1 MRRQI
6 EGRVASLAPPPEGL
20 MKSEIE
26 TSAPGDNY
34 FPRGFTG
41 VIIALSLIP
50 FALSLL
56 GANIRMSY
64 LEFIGAYKIAAV
76 VILSLAVF
84 TGVLCMLHYRV
95 EKARVSLILGLSF
108 MGAATALGFQLFASY
123 LFREGAHRVFFIT
136 ESTTA
141 VTLLPAGLML
151 AGVIALFRARAQGD
165 LEKATGRFIIIA
177 TALTGVVLALVY
189 MMAEAG
195 PSAPGTAREAYFTQA
210 WELTPLAVIIAAALV
225 SEFYFRRGRTL
236 MSYFFLLTLVP
247 LFAGEVFV
255 AVTTPIYPE
264 EHSIYTYFLKALA
277 FFVPILGLVSDYARN
292 YGAKSV
298 AEKKLRET
306 EIKLAEEADRGR
318 FVSARLDE
326 RVSGLRADV
335 EMYETVSDGS
345 PAGVIVTDRDG
356 ARIYVSKRLS
366 EITGLSEEALRV
378 SGLEGVVVPGDVEQ
392 RKQSFAAI
400 PESGAVQAVY
410 RIYKSKNET
419 AWISE
424 TARRISY
431 AGKDAVLRTFTDVTA
446 IKHTEEML
454 RTLSTSSPVGIYILQ
469 DGEVKYV
476 NGKYCEYTGFTE
488 EELIGAGAERMVFYL
503 DRDIA
508 KRGSRE
514 MLEGTRKEPYEY
526 RILARDGEVR
536 WLTETVA
543 EIKYGDRPAVL
554 GSVADITERR
564 RVEVMLRTLS
574 TSSPIGIYIVQDGEF
589 KFVNPQISE
598 YTGFSE
604 EYLIGKE
611 SLSFVFEE
619 DRKSVRDSAVG
630 MLKGGHNAPYEYRFV
645 KEDGSVMW
653 AMEVVR
659 SIQYMG
665 KDAVL
670 GTMMDISEKKQAEEL
685 FETLSTG
692 TPIGVFI
699 VQDGELRYVNPHFEK
714 FTGYRAE
721 ELMGTD
727 PERLVFPGDRDAV
740 RQKSLGMLRGE
751 SRTPYEYR
759 ISLKDGGYIW
769 VMETTTSIQYRGRQ
783 AVLGSFMD
791 ISERKKTE
799 VELKQAKEAA
809 EAASQAKSEFLA
821 NVSHEIRTPLNA
833 IVGMTELTL
842 DTELSGDQKDTLRV
856 IQSSSETLL
865 SLIND
870 ILDFSRIEAG
880 QMEIEASSFSVR
892 ELVEGVA
899 ETLSVKAF
907 EKGLELLCYVSHD
920 VPDRLKGDVARIR
933 QVLMNLAVNAIKF
946 TDSGEVLIKAE
957 NSGPVSGDAVDVV
970 FKVTDTGIGIPPGHN
985 DRIFEKFSQVD
996 SSNTRAYGG
1005 TGLGLSISK
1014 SLVELMGGKIWF
1026 DSEPGKGSTFYVSL
1040 PFNLDWEKEG
1050 RTRVLPNFRGAP
1062 VLVVDDN
1069 KMSRFILGK
1078 TLTLWGFDVVEV
1090 AGSKAAMTLLQGM
1103 ERKPLLAIID
1113 KQMPGIDGT
1122 EIAWKVREA
1131 AGPGTKIILMTAW
1144 GGLGLGDIKDRGVDE
1159 LLVKPV
1165 KSGKLYEAVT
1175 RLVKVDEYMTAKPG
1189 GEGAFSARGNEG
1201 GKPRI
1206 LVVDDTPD
1214 NQNLAKRI
1222 LEIGGYAVELAS
1234 GGAES
1239 VELYRN
1245 GKYDLVL
1252 MDIQMPEVDGFQATE
1267 RIRAFEKESGRTRT
1281 PIIAVT
1287 AHALTGYREK
1297 CLEADM
1303 DDYITKPLRKQLL
1316 LDMVRKWLTAGAGET
1331 GGSPGAD
1338 LWA

>member
-1 MRRQI
+1 MT
-6 EGRVASLAPPPEGL
+6 
-20 MKSEIE
+20 SEIE
-26 TSAPGDNY
+26 TSASGDKY
-34 FPRGFTG
+34 FPRGFIG
-41 VIIALSLIP
+41 VIIALSLLP

-64 LEFIGAYKIAAV
+64 LEFIGAYKIASF
-76 VILSLAVF
+76 VIISLAVF
-84 TGVLCMLHYRV
+84 TGVLCLLHYRV
-95 EKARVSLILGLSF
+95 EKARVSLILGISF
-108 MGAATALGFQLFASY
+108 MGAAAALGFQLFASY
-123 LFREGAHRVFFIT
+123 LFREGAYRVFFIT

-141 VTLLPAGLML
+141 VSLLPAGLML
-151 AGVIALFRARAQGD
+151 AGIIALFRGVGD
-165 LEKATGRFIIIA
+165 GDFERKTGRFLLVA

-189 MMAEAG
+189 MMAESG
-195 PSAPGTAREAYFTQA
+195 PSAPGTAREAYVSQA
-210 WELTPLAVIIAAALV
+210 WELTPLVVIIAAALV
-225 SEFYFRRGRTL
+225 AEFYFRRGRTL

-277 FFVPILGLVSDYARN
+277 FFIPILGLAADYVRN
-292 YGAKSV
+292 YGAKGL

-306 EIKLAEEADRGR
+306 EIRLAEETDRGKYA
-318 FVSARLDE
+318 SARLDE
-326 RVSGLRADV
+326 RVSGLKADV

-345 PAGVIVTDRDG
+345 PAGVIITDRDG
-356 ARIYVSKRLS
+356 VRIYVSKRLT

-378 SGLEGVVVPGDVEQ
+378 SGLEGMIVPGDVEE
-392 RKQSFAAI
+392 RNKSFAVI
-400 PESGAVQAVY
+400 PDGETVQAVY
-410 RIYKSKNET
+410 RIHKSKKET
-419 AWISE
+419 VWISE

-431 AGKDAVLRTFTDVTA
+431 AGNAAVLRTFTDVTA
-446 IKHTEEML
+446 
-454 RTLSTSSPVGIYILQ
+454 
-469 DGEVKYV
+469 
-476 NGKYCEYTGFTE
+476 
-488 EELIGAGAERMVFYL
+488 
-503 DRDIA
+503 A
-508 KRGSRE
+508 K
-514 MLEGTRKEPYEY
+514 
-526 RILARDGEVR
+526 
-536 WLTETVA
+536 
-543 EIKYGDRPAVL
+543 
-554 GSVADITERR
+554 

-604 EYLIGKE
+604 ESLIGKD
-611 SLSFVFEE
+611 SLSFVLEE
-619 DRKSVRDSAVG
+619 DRPSVRASAVG
-630 MLKGGHNAPYEYRFV
+630 MLKGGQNAPYEYRFV

-714 FTGYRAE
+714 FTGYSAE

-856 IQSSSETLL
+856 IQTSSETLL

-946 TDSGEVLIKAE
+946 TDSGEVIIKAE
-957 NSGPVSGDAVDVV
+957 NSGPVSGDAVSVV
-970 FKVTDTGIGIPPGHN
+970 FKVSDTGIGIPPGNN

-1026 DSEPGKGSTFYVSL
+1026 DSAPGKGSTFYFSL
-1040 PFNLDWEKEG
+1040 PFQLDWEKEG
-1050 RTRVLPNFRGAP
+1050 RTTRVLPNFRGAP

-1078 TLTLWGFDVVEV
+1078 TLTLWGFDVVEA
-1090 AGSKAAMTLLQGM
+1090 AGAKAALTLLQGM

-1113 KQMPGIDGT
+1113 KQMPGIDGA
-1122 EIAWKVREA
+1122 EIAGKVREA

-1144 GGLGLGDIKDRGVDE
+1144 GGLGLGDMTGSGVDE

-1175 RLVKVDEYMTAKPG
+1175 RLVKVDEYMTGKPG
-1189 GEGAFSARGNEG
+1189 G
-1201 GKPRI
+1201 
-1206 LVVDDTPD
+1206 
-1214 NQNLAKRI
+1214 
-1222 LEIGGYAVELAS
+1222 
-1234 GGAES
+1234 GGA
-1239 VELYRN
+1239 
-1245 GKYDLVL
+1245 
-1252 MDIQMPEVDGFQATE
+1252 A
-1267 RIRAFEKESGRTRT
+1267 
-1281 PIIAVT
+1281 
-1287 AHALTGYREK
+1287 
-1297 CLEADM
+1297 
-1303 DDYITKPLRKQLL
+1303 
-1316 LDMVRKWLTAGAGET
+1316 AGAGGRGRKAAHT
-1331 GGSPGAD
+1331 GRGRYARQPEPREEDSGDRRLRRRSRLGRGGERRALPRGQVRPRAHGHTDARGGRLSGDRADKGVREGVGPLAYPYNSRYGSCAD
-1338 LWA
+1338 RIQREVPRSRHGRLHHQTPEKAAPPRHGEEVANGRRIGRLAGRGPVGLA

>member
-1 MRRQI
+1 
-6 EGRVASLAPPPEGL
+6 
-20 MKSEIE
+20 MKSENGI
-26 TSAPGDNY
+26 SASGENY
-34 FPRGFTG
+34 FPRGFIG
-41 VIIALSLIP
+41 VVIALSVLP

-56 GANIRMSY
+56 GANVRMSY
-64 LEFIGAYKIAAV
+64 LEFIRAYNTAAAV
-76 VILSLAVF
+76 TIALAVF
-84 TGVLCMLHYRV
+84 TGVLCILHYKV
-95 EKARVSLILGLSF
+95 ERARVSLILGLSF
-108 MGAATALGFQLFASY
+108 MGAAAALGFQLFASF
-123 LFREGAHRVFFIT
+123 LFREGAYRVFFIT

-141 VTLLPAGLML
+141 VGLLPAGIML
-151 AGVIALFRARAQGD
+151 AGVVALFRKDDGD
-165 LEKATGRFIIIA
+165 LEKAVGRFIIIA

-189 MMAEAG
+189 MMAETG
-195 PSAPGTAREAYFTQA
+195 PSAPQSDREAYLTQA
-210 WELTPLAVIIAAALV
+210 WELTPLVVVIATALV
-225 SEFYFRRGRTL
+225 AEFYFRRGRTR

-247 LFAGEVFV
+247 IFAGEVFV

-264 EHSIYTYFLKALA
+264 EHSIYAYCLTAFA
-277 FFVPILGLVSDYARN
+277 FFVPILGLASDYVRN
-292 YGAKSV
+292 YGARSL
-298 AEKKLRET
+298 AERKLRET
-306 EIKLAEEADRGR
+306 EVRLAEETERGKYAA
-318 FVSARLDE
+318 ARLDE
-326 RVSGLRADV
+326 RVSGLRAAV

-345 PAGVIVTDRDG
+345 PAGVIVTDRSG
-356 ARIYVSKRLS
+356 VAYVNKRLS
-366 EITGLSEEALRV
+366 EITGLSEEALGR
-378 SGLEGVVVPGDVEQ
+378 SGVESVVVPDDAEE
-392 RKQSFAAI
+392 RKNALAVI
-400 PESGAVQAVY
+400 PEGEAARASY
-410 RIYKSKNET
+410 RIVRGRNRET
-419 AWISE
+419 VWITE

-431 AGKDAVLRTFTDVTA
+431 GGRDAVLRTFTDVTA
-446 IKHTEEML
+446 GKHTEDML
-454 RTLSTSSPVGIYILQ
+454 RTLSSSSPVGIYIVQ
-469 DGEVKYV
+469 DGEIRYV

-488 EELIGAGAERMVFYL
+488 EELIGTGAERMVLYL
-503 DRDIA
+503 DKDIA
-508 KRGSRE
+508 KQGARE
-514 MLEGTRKEPYEY
+514 MLEGSRKEPYEY
-526 RILARDGEVR
+526 RILGKDGEVK
-536 WLTETVA
+536 WLTETVTA
-543 EIKYGDRPAVL
+543 IKYGDRPAVL

-598 YTGFSE
+598 YTRFSE
-604 EYLIGKE
+604 QELIGRE

-619 DRKSVRDSAVG
+619 DRQAVRTNSVR
-630 MLKGGHNAPYEYRFV
+630 MLKGGLNVPYEYRFV
-645 KEDGSVMW
+645 RKDGSVMW

-665 KDAVL
+665 REAVL

-692 TPIGVFI
+692 APIGVFI
-699 VQDGELRYVNPHFEK
+699 VQDGEFRYVNPHFEK
-714 FTGYRAE
+714 FTGYARE
-721 ELMGTD
+721 DLMGTD
-727 PERLVFPGDRDAV
+727 PERLVFPGDRDDV
-740 RQKSLGMLRGE
+740 RQRSIGMLRGE
-751 SRTPYEYR
+751 SRVPYEYR
-759 ISLKDGGYIW
+759 IALKDGGYIW
-769 VMETTTSIQYRGRQ
+769 VMETTTSVQYRGRQ

-799 VELKQAKEAA
+799 VELKEAKEAA

-842 DTELSGDQKDTLRV
+842 DTELSGEQRETLRV

-957 NSGPVSGDAVDVV
+957 NSGPVSGDAVNVV
-970 FKVTDTGIGIPPGHN
+970 FKVSDTGIGIPPGHR

-996 SSNTRAYGG
+996 SSSTRAYGG

-1026 DSEPGKGSTFYVSL
+1026 DSEPGKGSTFCFSM
-1040 PFNLDWEKEG
+1040 PFMLDWEREG
-1050 RTRVLPNFRGAP
+1050 RPARVLPNFRGAP

-1069 KMSRFILGK
+1069 RMSRFVLGK
-1078 TLTLWGFDVVEV
+1078 MLTLWGFEV
-1090 AGSKAAMTLLQGM
+1090 AEAAGAKAALTVLQGM

-1122 EIAWKVREA
+1122 EIAEKVREA

-1144 GGLGLGDIKDRGVDE
+1144 GGLGLGDMKDRGVDE
-1159 LLVKPV
+1159 LLVKPI

-1175 RLVKVDEYMTAKPG
+1175 RLVKVDDYLAGQSAADGPLPAQ
-1189 GEGAFSARGNEG
+1189 GAEG

-1222 LEIGGYAVELAS
+1222 LEIGGYSVELAS
-1234 GGAES
+1234 GGTES
-1239 VELYRN
+1239 VDLYKKGR
-1245 GKYDLVL
+1245 YDLVL
-1252 MDIQMPEVDGFQATE
+1252 MDIQMPEVDGFQATSM
-1267 RIRAFEKESGRTRT
+1267 IRAYEKESGRART
-1281 PIIAVT
+1281 PIVAVT
-1287 AHALTGYREK
+1287 AHALIGYREK

-1316 LDMVRKWLTAGAGET
+1316 LDMVRKWLTAAADES
-1331 GGSPGAD
+1331 GGKPGVD

>member
-1 MRRQI
+1 MT
-6 EGRVASLAPPPEGL
+6 
-20 MKSEIE
+20 SEIE
-26 TSAPGDNY
+26 ISAPGDKY

-41 VIIALSLIP
+41 VIIALSLLP
-50 FALSLL
+50 FGLSLL
-56 GANIRMSY
+56 GANVRMSY
-64 LEFIGAYKIAAV
+64 LEFIGAYKIASL
-76 VILSLAVF
+76 VIISLAVF
-84 TGVLCMLHYRV
+84 TGVLCLLHYTV

-108 MGAATALGFQLFASY
+108 MGAAVAFGFQLFASY
-123 LFREGAHRVFFIT
+123 LFREGAYRVFFIT

-141 VTLLPAGLML
+141 VSLLPAGLML
-151 AGVIALFRARAQGD
+151 AGVIALFRGVKDGEFER
-165 LEKATGRFIIIA
+165 KTGRFLIVA

-189 MMAEAG
+189 MMAESG
-195 PSAPGTAREAYFTQA
+195 PSAPGTAREAYVSQA
-210 WELTPLAVIIAAALV
+210 WELTPLVVIIAAALV
-225 SEFYFRRGRTL
+225 AEFYFRRGRTL

-264 EHSIYTYFLKALA
+264 EHSIYTYFLMALA
-277 FFVPILGLVSDYARN
+277 FFVPILGLAADYVRN
-292 YGAKSV
+292 FGAKGV
-298 AEKKLRET
+298 AEKRLRET
-306 EIKLAEEADRGR
+306 EIKLAEEADRGKYA
-318 FVSARLDE
+318 SARLDE
-326 RVSGLRADV
+326 KVSGLKAAV
-335 EMYETVSDGS
+335 EMYETVSDDS

-356 ARIYVSKRLS
+356 ARIYVNKRLS

-378 SGLEGVVVPGDVEQ
+378 SGLDGMVVPADVEE
-392 RKQSFAAI
+392 RKNSLAVI
-400 PESGAVQAVY
+400 PDGEAVQAVY
-410 RIYKSKNET
+410 RIYKSKKET
-419 AWISE
+419 VWISE

-431 AGKDAVLRTFTDVTA
+431 AGKDAVLRTFTDVTGT
-446 IKHTEEML
+446 KHTEEML
-454 RTLSTSSPVGIYILQ
+454 RTLSTSSPVGIYIVQ

-476 NGKYCEYTGFTE
+476 NGKYCEYTGFTG
-488 EELIGAGAERMVFYL
+488 EELLGAGAERMVLYL
-503 DRDIA
+503 DKDIA
-508 KRGSRE
+508 RQGTRE
-514 MLEGTRKEPYEY
+514 MLAGTRKEPYEY
-526 RILARDGEVR
+526 RILAKDGEVR
-536 WLTETVA
+536 WLTETVT

-574 TSSPIGIYIVQDGEF
+574 TSSPIGIYIAQDGEF

-604 EYLIGKE
+604 EAIIGKE
-611 SLSFVFEE
+611 SLSFVLEE
-619 DRKSVRDSAVG
+619 DRPSVRSSAIG

-665 KDAVL
+665 RDAVL
-670 GTMMDISEKKQAEEL
+670 GTMMDISEKKEAEEL

-714 FTGYRAE
+714 FTGYTKT

-856 IQSSSETLL
+856 IQTSSETLL

-946 TDSGEVLIKAE
+946 TDSGEVIIKAE
-957 NSGPVSGDAVDVV
+957 NSGPVSGDAVSVV
-970 FKVTDTGIGIPPGHN
+970 FKVSDTGIGIPPGNN

-1026 DSEPGKGSTFYVSL
+1026 DSEPGKGSTFYFSL
-1040 PFNLDWEKEG
+1040 PFQLDWEKEG
-1050 RTRVLPNFRGAP
+1050 RTTRVLPNFRGAP
-1062 VLVVDDN
+1062 VLVIDDN

-1078 TLTLWGFDVVEV
+1078 TLTLWGFDVVEA
-1090 AGSKAAMTLLQGM
+1090 AGAKAALTLLQGM

-1113 KQMPGIDGT
+1113 KQMPGIDGA
-1122 EIAWKVREA
+1122 EIAGKVREA

-1144 GGLGLGDIKDRGVDE
+1144 GGLGLGDMTGSGVDE

-1165 KSGKLYEAVT
+1165 KSGKLYEAVS
-1175 RLVKVDEYMTAKPG
+1175 RLVKMDEYMTGKPG
-1189 GEGAFSARGNEG
+1189 GEGMLPAAGAEG

-1222 LEIGGYAVELAS
+1222 LEIGGYAVDLAS

-1239 VELYRN
+1239 AERYREK
-1245 GKYDLVL
+1245 KYDLVL
-1252 MDIQMPEVDGFQATE
+1252 MDIQMPEVDGFQATAH
-1267 RIRAFEKESGRTRT
+1267 IRAYEKESGRSRT

-1287 AHALTGYREK
+1287 AHALIGYREK

-1316 LDMVRKWLTAGAGET
+1316 LDMVRKWLTARES

>member
-1 MRRQI
+1 MN
-6 EGRVASLAPPPEGL
+6 
-20 MKSEIE
+20 SEIE
-26 TSAPGDNY
+26 TSASGDKY
-34 FPRGFTG
+34 FPRGFIG

-56 GANIRMSY
+56 GANVRMSY
-64 LEFIGAYKIAAV
+64 LEFIGAYKIASV
-76 VILSLAVF
+76 VIISLAVF
-84 TGVLCMLHYRV
+84 TGILCLLHYRV
-95 EKARVSLILGLSF
+95 EKASVSLIIGLSF
-108 MGAATALGFQLFASY
+108 MGAAAALGFQLFASY

-136 ESTTA
+136 ETTTA
-141 VTLLPAGLML
+141 VSLLPAGLML
-151 AGVIALFRARAQGD
+151 AGILALFRGESGGD
-165 LEKATGRFIIIA
+165 LERKTGRFLVAA

-189 MMAEAG
+189 MMAESG
-195 PSAPGTAREAYFTQA
+195 PSSPGSSREEYFTQA
-210 WELTPLAVIIAAALV
+210 WELTPLVVIIAAAIV
-225 SEFYFRRGRTL
+225 SEFYFRHGRTL

-247 LFAGEVFV
+247 LFAVEVFV
-255 AVTTPIYPE
+255 TVTAPIYPE

-277 FFVPILGLVSDYARN
+277 FFVPILGLAADYVRN
-292 YGAKSV
+292 YGARSL
-298 AEKKLRET
+298 AERRLRET
-306 EIKLAEEADRGR
+306 EIKLAEETDRGR
-318 FVSARLDE
+318 FASARLDE
-326 RVSGLRADV
+326 RVSGLKAAV

-345 PAGVIVTDRDG
+345 PAGVVVTDRDG
-356 ARIYVSKRLS
+356 SRIYVSKRLS

-378 SGLEGVVVPGDVEQ
+378 SGLEGMVVPGDAEE
-392 RKQSFAAI
+392 RKKALAVI
-400 PESGAVQAVY
+400 PDGEAVQAVY
-410 RIYKSKNET
+410 RIYKSKKET
-419 AWISE
+419 VWISE

-431 AGKDAVLRTFTDVTA
+431 AGRDAVLRTFTDVTA
-446 IKHTEEML
+446 ARHTEEML
-454 RTLSTSSPVGIYILQ
+454 RTLSTSSPVGIYIVQ

-476 NGKYCEYTGFTE
+476 NGKFCEYTGFTE
-488 EELIGAGAERMVFYL
+488 EELVGAGAERMVLYL

-508 KRGSRE
+508 RQGSRE
-514 MLEGTRKEPYEY
+514 MLAGSRKEPYEY
-526 RILARDGEVR
+526 RILAKDGEVR
-536 WLTETVA
+536 WLTETVT
-543 EIKYGDRPAVL
+543 EIRYGDRPAVL

-589 KFVNPQISE
+589 KFVNPQIGE
-598 YTGFSE
+598 YTGFTE
-604 EYLIGKE
+604 DELVGKE
-611 SLSFVFEE
+611 SLSFVLEE
-619 DRKSVRDSAVG
+619 DRPSVRASAVG
-630 MLKGGHNAPYEYRFV
+630 MLKGGVNAPYEYRFV
-645 KEDGSVMW
+645 KQDGSVMW

-714 FTGYRAE
+714 FTGYSAG

-727 PERLVFPGDRDAV
+727 PERLVFPGDRDDA

-769 VMETTTSIQYRGRQ
+769 VMETTASIQYRGRQ

-791 ISERKKTE
+791 ISERKKAE
-799 VELKQAKEAA
+799 AELKQAKEAA

-842 DTELSGDQKDTLRV
+842 DTDLTGDQKDTLRV

-933 QVLMNLAVNAIKF
+933 QVLVNLAVNAIKF

-970 FKVTDTGIGIPPGHN
+970 FKVSDTGIGIPPGHG

-996 SSNTRAYGG
+996 GSNTRAYGG

-1026 DSEPGKGSTFYVSL
+1026 DSEPGKGSTFYFSL
-1040 PFNLDWEKEG
+1040 PFELDWEKDG
-1050 RTRVLPNFRGAP
+1050 RTARVLPNFRGAP
-1062 VLVVDDN
+1062 VLVIDDN
-1069 KMSRFILGK
+1069 RMSRFILGK
-1078 TLTLWGFDVVEV
+1078 TLTLWGFDVVEA
-1090 AGSKAAMTLLQGM
+1090 AGAKAALTLLQGM

-1122 EIAWKVREA
+1122 EIAGKVREA

-1144 GGLGLGDIKDRGVDE
+1144 GGLGLGDMKDRGVDE
-1159 LLVKPV
+1159 FLVKPV

-1175 RLVKVDEYMTAKPG
+1175 RLVKVDEYLAGRPG
-1189 GEGAFSARGNEG
+1189 GEGVRHAGAEG

-1206 LVVDDTPD
+1206 MVVDDTPD

-1239 VELYRN
+1239 VELYRQ

-1252 MDIQMPEVDGFQATE
+1252 MDIQMPEIDGFQATG
-1267 RIRAFEKESGRTRT
+1267 RIRAYEKESGRSRT

-1287 AHALTGYREK
+1287 AHALMGYREK

-1316 LDMVRKWLTAGAGET
+1316 LDMVRKWLTAGAGES